1 MNIRFEPA
9 FLPMFEAAALITR
22 VYNAQLDGRGDYMNT
37 DFSEFAKKYQL
48 SESELST
55 YAQPLQ
61 ALMRDVM
68 ESISF
73 FDSGRM
79 DFFFRLDDKQSCRQS
94 PAIAISYYFS
104 FPDQCT
110 DREETRLHLS
120 SACLPSEDSEPFST
134 KEALFAALE
143 SSASPYSDRLR
154 WRTFLLYQ
162 HFFDYAEEIRPVLE
176 TAANVYD
183 HHRDFIDTA
192 IQNAFSRMKEKLGDR
207 PAEMLSVHYHFTA
220 DFDELVV
227 RPLIGMFDSIVFF
240 SNFTNDF
247 FLGIYFDLLID
258 LKAAH
263 SADFDAFADPL
274 KAIDDKNR
282 FQILLALAK
291 GPLCGQDLCAM
302 LDLSPA
308 TISHH
313 MNLLIGANF
322 VSIEKIGTR
331 IYYQYKPDSMQ
342 AFLSSLTEALATE
355 K

>member
-9 FLPMFEAAALITR
+9 FLPLLDAAALITR
-22 VYNAQLDGRGDYMNT
+22 VYNAQLDGHGDYMNT

-55 YAQPLQ
+55 YAHPLQ

-73 FDSGRM
+73 LDDDRM
-79 DFFFRLDDKQSCRQS
+79 DFFFRLEDPERHPQS

-104 FPDQCT
+104 FPDRYT
-110 DREETRLHLS
+110 DREKMRLEL
-120 SACLPSEDSEPFST
+120 AATCLPSEDSEPFPT
-134 KEALFAALE
+134 EEALFAALE

-162 HFFDYAEEIRPVLE
+162 HFFDYAKELRPVLE
-176 TAANVYD
+176 AASNVYE
-183 HHRDFIDTA
+183 HHRSFIDSA

-207 PAEMLSVHYHFTA
+207 PDEMLSVHYHFTA
-220 DFDELVV
+220 DFDEIVV
-227 RPLIGMFDSIVFF
+227 RPLISMFDSIVFF
-240 SNFTNDF
+240 WNFSNDF
-247 FLGIYFDLLID
+247 FIGIYVDLIID

-308 TISHH
+308 TVSHH
-313 MNLLIGANF
+313 MNLLIGADF
-322 VSIEKIGTR
+322 VTVKKAGTR
-331 IYYQYKPDSMQ
+331 IYYQYRQSSIA
-342 AFLSSLTEALATE
+342 AFLDELRGCLCE
-355 K
+355 

>member
-9 FLPMFEAAALITR
+9 FLPMFDAAALITQ
-22 VYNAQLDGRGDYMNT
+22 VYNAQLDGCEDYINT
-37 DFSEFAKKYQL
+37 YFLEFSKKYQI
-48 SESELST
+48 SESERSA

-61 ALMRDVM
+61 TLVHDVM

-73 FDSGRM
+73 LDSDRM
-79 DFFFRLDDKQSCRQS
+79 EFFFRLTDEESRS
-94 PAIAISYYFS
+94 RSLATAISYYFG
-104 FPDQCT
+104 FPEQCT
-110 DREETRLHLS
+110 NREETRLHLAAS
-120 SACLPSEDSEPFST
+120 CLPNEGTFPDTADE
-134 KEALFAALE
+134 LFAMLE
-143 SSASPYSDRLR
+143 SSAAHYSDRLR

-162 HFFDYAEEIRPVLE
+162 HFFDYAEELRPVLE
-176 TAANVYD
+176 AAANAYD
-183 HHRDFIDTA
+183 HHRSFIDDA

-227 RPLIGMFDSIVFF
+227 RPMIGLFHSMMFF

-247 FLGIYFDLLID
+247 FIGIYVDLLTD

-263 SADFDAFADPL
+263 SADFDAFSDSL
-274 KAIDDKNR
+274 KAINDKNR

-308 TISHH
+308 TVSHH
-313 MNLLIGANF
+313 MSVLINADF
-322 VSIEKIGTR
+322 VSIKKIGTR
-331 IYYQYKPDSMQ
+331 IFYQCRQSSIT
-342 AFLSSLTEALATE
+342 AFLDDLRDCLCES
-355 K
+355 

>member
-1 MNIRFEPA
+1 MNIRFDPA
-9 FLPMFEAAALITR
+9 FLPLFDAAALITR
-22 VYNAQLDGRGDYMNT
+22 VYNAQFDGGEESVDTY
-37 DFSEFAKKYQL
+37 FGEFAKKHQL
-48 SESELST
+48 PESAFASYTE
-55 YAQPLQ
+55 PLR
-61 ALMRDVM
+61 ALERDVM

-73 FDSGRM
+73 LDDDRM

-94 PAIAISYYFS
+94 PATAISYYFS

-110 DREETRLHLS
+110 DREETRLYLS
-120 SACLPSEDSEPFST
+120 SACLPSEDTERFPT

-143 SSASPYSDRLR
+143 SPASPYSDRLR

-162 HFFDYAEEIRPVLE
+162 HFFDYAKELRPVLE
-176 TAANVYD
+176 AASNVYE
-183 HHRDFIDTA
+183 HHRSFIDAA

-227 RPLIGMFDSIVFF
+227 RPMIGEFHSLSFF

-247 FLGIYFDLLID
+247 FLGIYVDLIID

>member
-1 MNIRFEPA
+1 MNIRFEPN
-9 FLPMFEAAALITR
+9 FLPMLDAAALITR
-22 VYNAQLDGRGDYMNT
+22 VYNAQFDGGEESVDTY
-37 DFSEFAKKYQL
+37 FGEFAKKHQL
-48 SESELST
+48 PESAFAAYSE
-55 YAQPLQ
+55 PLR
-61 ALMRDVM
+61 ALERDVM
-68 ESISF
+68 ASISF
-73 FDSGRM
+73 LDDDRM

-94 PAIAISYYFS
+94 PATAISYYFS

-120 SACLPSEDSEPFST
+120 SACLPSEDTEPFPT

-176 TAANVYD
+176 TAANVYER
-183 HHRDFIDTA
+183 HRSFIDSA

-207 PAEMLSVHYHFTA
+207 PAEMLSVHDHYAA

-227 RPLIGMFDSIVFF
+227 RPMIGEFHSLSFF

-247 FLGIYFDLLID
+247 FIGIYVDLIID

-302 LDLSPA
+302 LNLSPA
-308 TISHH
+308 TVSHH
-313 MNLLIGANF
+313 MNLLIGADF
-322 VSIEKIGTR
+322 VSVEKIGTR
-331 IYYQYKPDSMQ
+331 IFYQYRQSSIA
-342 AFLSSLTEALATE
+342 AFLDELRGCLCE
-355 K
+355 